1 MRDIDNQFI
10 PASVRVAWLQPA
22 KDVNMIKKYEVRY
35 MSGGEGE
42 LLGENLS
49 YKQAQAL
56 VRFHAED
63 MHEENAADL
72 VIRSH

>member
-1 MRDIDNQFI
+1 MKFDGLGNNIMDKRYD
-10 PASVRVAWLQPA
+10 
-22 KDVNMIKKYEVRY
+22 VRY
-35 MSGGEGE
+35 MSGGDGE

-56 VRFHAED
+56 VRFHAQD

-72 VIRSH
+72 VIRVHCDSGVSA

>member
-1 MRDIDNQFI
+1 
-10 PASVRVAWLQPA
+10 
-22 KDVNMIKKYEVRY
+22 MIKKYEVRY

-49 YKQAQAL
+49 YEQAQAL
-56 VRFHAED
+56 VRLHAED
-63 MHEENAADL
+63 MHEENVADL